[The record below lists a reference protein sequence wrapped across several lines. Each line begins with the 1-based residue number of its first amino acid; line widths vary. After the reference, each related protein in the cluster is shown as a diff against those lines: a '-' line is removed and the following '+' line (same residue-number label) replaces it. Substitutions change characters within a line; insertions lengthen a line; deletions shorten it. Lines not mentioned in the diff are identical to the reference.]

1 MSPDG
6 PAGTDGQFSRA
17 AALLIVSKYVIAMT
31 GAGMSVESGIPTF
44 RGEAGL
50 WARLGGPDPS
60 QYQNLLAD
68 PAAYW
73 KREIERSTDP
83 YIVELRMA
91 VSRAK
96 PNPGHLALA
105 HLEKSGLVRSVVTQ
119 NIDGLHQ
126 SAGSEAVIEVHGS
139 RYRMRCLGCG
149 NRTPR
154 EGLFLTRA
162 PDPCA
167 LCGGLVKYDSVLFGE
182 PVPRD
187 VLETARAETDR
198 ADCVL
203 VVGTSSTVRPAAG
216 LPRIARANGA
226 RLIEVNP
233 NATPLTNVCDV
244 VVRSTAAAALPEIMR
259 AVSLLSPAAREP
271 AAPQT

>member
-1 MSPDG
+1 MSYAPG
-6 PAGTDGQFSRA
+6 AELTERVSKA
-17 AALLIVSKYVIAMT
+17 AELLIGSRHAIAMT

-60 QYQNLLAD
+60 QFQNFVAD

-73 KREIERSTDP
+73 KREMERSIDP
-83 YIVELRMA
+83 YIIELRNTLA
-91 VSRAK
+91 SAR
-96 PNPGHLALA
+96 PNQGHMALA
-105 HLEKSGLVRSVVTQ
+105 RLEQIGVLKGVITQ

-126 SAGSEAVIEVHGS
+126 AAGSGRVIEVHGS

-154 EGLFLTRA
+154 ERLFLERP

-167 LCGGLVKYDSVLFGE
+167 RCGGIVKYDSALFGE
-182 PVPRD
+182 PIPKD
-187 VLETARAETDR
+187 VLEAARGETDR

-203 VVGTSSTVRPAAG
+203 VIGTSSTVRPAAG

-226 RLIEVNP
+226 GLIEVNP
-233 NATPLTNVCDV
+233 NSTSLSDVSDV
-244 VVRSTAAAALPEIMR
+244 VIRSTAAATLSEIAR
-259 AVSLLSPAAREP
+259 AVETLVPRH
-271 AAPQT
+271 APHI